1 MSDGGG
7 SHESLW
13 WSDLKIV
20 CEGGRNINWFD
31 EGGRR
36 GRPMSVLE
44 E

>member
-31 EGGRR
+31 EACFWSKYDLY
-36 GRPMSVLE
+36 MI
-44 E
+44 